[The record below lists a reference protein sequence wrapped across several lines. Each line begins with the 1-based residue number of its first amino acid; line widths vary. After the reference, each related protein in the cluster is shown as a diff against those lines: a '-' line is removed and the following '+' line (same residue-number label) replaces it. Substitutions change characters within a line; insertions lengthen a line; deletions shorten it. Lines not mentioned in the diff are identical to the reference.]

1 MRPHWCKI
9 IRLETADGHRDITM
23 KSQIAIQATSLE
35 NALVLARR
43 IVDTCFSTARMAPG
57 CHDTYTI
64 RETDGRV
71 YVVVNTTEPR
81 DMVTALYEEGF
92 ID

>member
-1 MRPHWCKI
+1 MPSAWRKI

-43 IVDTCFSTARMAPG
+43 IVDTCFSTARMATDP
-57 CHDTYTI
+57 DTYTV

-71 YVVVNTTEPR
+71 YVVVNTTDPR